1 MFPIPFLPRIPRR
14 IGPLACSYPCRLR
27 PGHIQSDDYSVFK
40 VHCAR
45 IVRPALQKQQ
55 AKKWPLP
62 KSKSEVSCGFA
73 ESQVFRFPS
82 HKRRKALKTL
92 GFPRGS
98 KNGPS
103 FQKFF
108 VFSVFPSGL
117 RIVPPITR
125 KHYATAW
132 HIAKLRSQDS
142 CGFAGFTSVEF
153 CGRNRRKQLMLQS
166 FSNVPRNGTL
176 RRDFFQAKNKYLSLI
191 CSEKPKC
198 TPFFEKLFAAY

>member
-1 MFPIPFLPRIPRR
+1 MPLFPIPFLPRLPRR

-27 PGHIQSDDYSVFK
+27 PGHIQSGGYSVFK

-92 GFPRGS
+92 DFPRRS

-108 VFSVFPSGL
+108 VFFCFPL
-117 RIVPPITR
+117 WAPHCTAD
-125 KHYATAW
+125 YAETPCHGVA
-132 HIAKLRSQDS
+132 HCKI
-142 CGFAGFTSVEF
+142 
-153 CGRNRRKQLMLQS
+153 
-166 FSNVPRNGTL
+166 
-176 RRDFFQAKNKYLSLI
+176 
-191 CSEKPKC
+191 EKPGFMRVC
-198 TPFFEKLFAAY
+198 RYYLH

>member
-1 MFPIPFLPRIPRR
+1 MVPLFPIPFLPRSPRR

-27 PGHIQSDDYSVFK
+27 PGHIQSGGYSVFK

-92 GFPRGS
+92 DFPRRS
-98 KNGPS
+98 KNDLF
-103 FQKFF
+103 FQKLFR
-108 VFSVFPSGL
+108 VFLFSPLGSALYRRLRGNTMPPCGTSQNREARIHAGL
-117 RIVPPITR
+117 QVSPP
-125 KHYATAW
+125 
-132 HIAKLRSQDS
+132 LS
-142 CGFAGFTSVEF
+142 FAVEI
-153 CGRNRRKQLMLQS
+153 GANR
-166 FSNVPRNGTL
+166 
-176 RRDFFQAKNKYLSLI
+176 
-191 CSEKPKC
+191 
-198 TPFFEKLFAAY
+198 